1 MDDKWISKAADP
13 TLTCGEASPC
23 VMVIDDEPDFC
34 TVVSELLGIA
44 DVRVHQA
51 HNAGEAIRLLE
62 QATPNL
68 ILTDVMMPGMD
79 GLDFVRHVAPTPTS
93 APSHDCGQ
101 CPRPPGRSRGCA
113 AGRGRR
119 LPGEALHLAR
129 AAAHHRPV
137 PCSLTRNLLKDV
149 LSTSPP
155 DPLSADGTRVRHE
168 PWRRGGTRSGGWG
181 EPSSPHPQE
190 YPPLPLRDSCESRM
204 SAHAGGGARGEGWTM
219 TRRSSAAC

>member
-1 MDDKWISKAADP
+1 VDDKWISKAAAP

-79 GLDFVRHVAPTPTS
+79 GLDFVRHVRSDPDLRAIPTIVVS
-93 APSHDCGQ
+93 ARV
-101 CPRPPGRSRGCA
+101 RPEDREA
-113 AGRGRR
+113 AR
-119 LPGEALHLAR
+119 LAGADDFLAKPFTWRELLHTIDPYLAR
-129 AAAHHRPV
+129 
-137 PCSLTRNLLKDV
+137 
-149 LSTSPP
+149 
-155 DPLSADGTRVRHE
+155 
-168 PWRRGGTRSGGWG
+168 
-181 EPSSPHPQE
+181 
-190 YPPLPLRDSCESRM
+190 
-204 SAHAGGGARGEGWTM
+204 
-219 TRRSSAAC
+219 